1 MSTYDFVPGQCWIS
15 DTEADLG
22 IGLVKACDQRRV
34 TILFPAVGEERTYAC
49 ANAPLSRVQYGVD
62 DSITTVDGRR
72 LRVREVIEHEGRL
85 QYETVD
91 EVGQPAHIVE
101 AELDSFVQFNRP
113 QDRLLAGQ
121 IDKNSDF
128 ELRVDTLRQRH
139 RHQGAESFG
148 LLGPRVQLLPHQ
160 FYIASEVARLE
171 LLIQK
176 LEEKGREHQDLITE
190 VQASVA
196 ALPDSPAT
204 GTVAGDRAR
213 QVNFVWSRKKDEPY
227 HSVASAHPMLGPEW
241 HETRCGWT
249 FGLTLGLKRSADPP
263 EGARPCETC
272 YPELRKARDQRK
284 VPLPGGVAPSAGGTR
299 N

>member
-1 MSTYDFVPGQCWIS
+1 MVNEVFG
-15 DTEADLG
+15 LG
-22 IGLVKACDQRRV
+22 GRDRS
-34 TILFPAVGEERTYAC
+34 GE
-49 ANAPLSRVQYGVD
+49 
-62 DSITTVDGRR
+62 
-72 LRVREVIEHEGRL
+72 
-85 QYETVD
+85 
-91 EVGQPAHIVE
+91 
-101 AELDSFVQFNRP
+101 
-113 QDRLLAGQ
+113 LAGVGPPKAVL
-121 IDKNSDF
+121 D
-128 ELRVDTLRQRH
+128 
-139 RHQGAESFG
+139 AEMADEDQAEDLDQERAAF
-148 LLGPRVQLLPHQ
+148 
-160 FYIASEVARLE
+160 ASEVVRLE

-176 LEEKGREHQDLITE
+176 LDEKGQEHQDLITE

-196 ALPDSPAT
+196 ALPDPPAA

-213 QVNFVWSRKKDEPY
+213 QINFVWSRKRDEPY